1 MSHKKLLVNAFG
13 ADVFTNT
20 CIKTEARP
28 YTINFPLM
36 LAPMVGLSHVVL
48 RQLIRQYLPASAQ
61 TIWPTEMLNSK
72 KIPHENIDLKA
83 ESMRAPNEL
92 DLVPQILGNDEIS
105 IKASVEKLKQWGAI
119 GIDINMG
126 CPVQKALRH
135 NYGVAL
141 MGDPEYAAEVVR
153 MTARNTDLP
162 VSVKLRAGLQS
173 DQEYLLKF
181 VLGLL
186 QAGAKWI
193 CLHPR
198 TAAQKRRGIAD
209 WAQIKWL
216 NERIDLPIIGNGD
229 IQTSDDVL
237 QMLQETR
244 CEMVMS
250 GRALAARP
258 WLVWQVAEDLGFDT
272 SDMACGFDEKISYV
286 AANMASGDSCKTPD
300 KVVSRSLK
308 APRTPEEEGREY
320 GRALLKYMELMELY
334 YQSFTEELRL
344 RKLRFHIKTT
354 CVWLPFGHVLF
365 ARSTKAKTWSEVK
378 DVIADFFQSSDVNMS
393 CITMSPRTD
402 LRE

>member
-1 MSHKKLLVNAFG
+1 MSHKKLLVNAFSI
-13 ADVFTNT
+13 DVSTNLNATT

-28 YTINFPLM
+28 HTINFPLM

-72 KIPHENIDLKA
+72 KIPNENIDLKA
-83 ESMRAPNEL
+83 ESMRASNET

-153 MTARNTDLP
+153 MTTRNTDLP

-181 VLGLL
+181 VLGLQ

-198 TAAQKRRGIAD
+198 TAAQKRRGVAD
-209 WAQIKWL
+209 WTQIKWL
-216 NERIDLPIIGNGD
+216 NDRIDLPIIGNGD
-229 IQTSDDVL
+229 IQTSEDVL
-237 QMLQETR
+237 QMLQETQ

-272 SDMACGFDEKISYV
+272 SDMSSRLGEKKLDQS
-286 AANMASGDSCKTPD
+286 NDDRM
-300 KVVSRSLK
+300 LK

-334 YQSFTEELRL
+334 YHSFTEELRL

-378 DVIADFFQSSDVNMS
+378 DVIADFFQESDVNMS